1 MKNISLLAF
10 FALMFAQCSAQPT
23 IPPANTP
30 AQPTT
35 QAAAQPTALPNKTPK
50 SPEQLAAENEAF
62 QRVYLAT
69 EGTEMPSITNEKM
82 QYLFQNLQGIDY
94 IFYDQD
100 FTVSSDAANAKGN
113 LMYISTK
120 SAKKLPNQKPI
131 GRAYYA
137 ANGDIALDAEV
148 YFGASQIE
156 QYMVFVK
163 DGKPYAANY
172 ISPQG
177 VSFFKQVVNARI
189 EAQPKK

>member
-1 MKNISLLAF
+1 MKNISLAAF
-10 FALMFAQCSAQPT
+10 FALAFAQCSAQPT
-23 IPPANTP
+23 VPPTNTP
-30 AQPTT
+30 AQPAT
-35 QAAAQPTALPNKTPK
+35 QAAVQPTKTPK
-50 SPEQLAAENEAF
+50 SAEQLAAENDAF

-177 VSFFKQVVNARI
+177 VAFFKQVVNARI
-189 EAQPKK
+189 EAKPKE

>member
-1 MKNISLLAF
+1 MKNISLAAF
-10 FALMFAQCSAQPT
+10 FAFAFAQCSAQPT
-23 IPPANTP
+23 VPPTNA

-35 QAAAQPTALPNKTPK
+35 QPTTQQATKTPK
-50 SPEQLAAENEAF
+50 SAEQIAAENDAF

-69 EGTEMPSITNEKM
+69 EGVEMPSITNEKM

-94 IFYDQD
+94 IFYEQD

-131 GRAYYA
+131 GRAYFA

-156 QYMVFVK
+156 QYLVFVK
-163 DGKPYAANY
+163 DGKPYGANY
-172 ISPQG
+172 LSPQG
-177 VSFFKQVVNARI
+177 VAFFKQVVNARL
-189 EAQPKK
+189 EAKPKE